1 MKIFYT
7 HRAAEELKSLS
18 KQVQKRIVTKMRFYA
33 NQEDPLVFGK
43 RLVDVREGQ
52 FRFRIGGYRVVFDVA
67 KDSIYVLKIG
77 KRSEIYE

>member
-7 HRAAEELKSLS
+7 HRAAEELKSLP
-18 KQVQKRIVTKMRFYA
+18 KEVQKRIVTKMRFYA
-33 NQEDPLVFGK
+33 NQEDPLVFAK

-52 FRFRIGGYRVVFDVA
+52 FRFRIGDYRVVFDVA

>member
-33 NQEDPLVFGK
+33 NQEDPLVFAK
-43 RLVDVREGQ
+43 RLVDV
-52 FRFRIGGYRVVFDVA
+52 
-67 KDSIYVLKIG
+67 
-77 KRSEIYE
+77 